1 MQRAARSK
9 TVRMTHT
16 TALADSPA
24 PTGSTVRS
32 PRRLRL
38 SIVVTVVA
46 ATLALTACGSERPGA
61 DGSRSN
67 PAVAVGARAT
77 ESPAAPQPQVAFA
90 EMLETVAQPCSA
102 ETPSSGEESVA
113 PAETPTTGPA
123 KTPRTGP
130 AKTPWQDGDDP
141 AAPTTGPGVDMSA
154 AEWCA
159 GHLHVERVTH
169 ALMGLA
175 DPTPAKVRKVLN
187 GLGYIDERIHGLEQ
201 AGPATRFFVDLRVTG
216 GSLCLKGSAAGE
228 STDIEFFGASGTGP
242 FTSVKRKQ

>member
-1 MQRAARSK
+1 
-9 TVRMTHT
+9 MTHT
-16 TALADSPA
+16 PALADSPA
-24 PTGSTVRS
+24 PTGSTGSTVRS

-38 SIVVTVVA
+38 SLVVTVVA
-46 ATLALTACGSERPGA
+46 ATLALTACGTERPGA
-61 DGSRSN
+61 DGSRSK
-67 PAVAVGARAT
+67 PAGAVGARAT
-77 ESPAAPQPQVAFA
+77 ESPAAHDPQVAFA

-102 ETPSSGEESVA
+102 ETPSSGEESAA
-113 PAETPTTGPA
+113 PAETPATGPA
-123 KTPRTGP
+123 KTPRTDPPEP
-130 AKTPWQDGDDP
+130 ADPAGTPWQDGDDP

-201 AGPATRFFVDLRVTG
+201 SGPVTRFFVDLRVAG

-242 FTSVKRKQ
+242 FTPVKRKQ